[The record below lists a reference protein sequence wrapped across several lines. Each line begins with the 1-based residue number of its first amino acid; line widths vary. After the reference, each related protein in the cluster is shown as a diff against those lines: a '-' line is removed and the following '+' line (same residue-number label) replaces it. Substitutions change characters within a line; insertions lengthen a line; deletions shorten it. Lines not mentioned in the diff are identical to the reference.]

1 MAKKEQ
7 KEKSIEETL
16 WESANKLRGS
26 VEPSEYKH
34 VVLSLIFLKYAFD
47 RFVERR
53 DELIAEGKEAF
64 VNQPVFYNAKN
75 VFYLSEA
82 SRWDYLMENAKQ
94 NDIAIKIDAAL
105 AQVEKD
111 NLALKGALPS
121 NYYSGLGLDRTKLAS
136 LLDVIGKIDT
146 QKDREHDLIGRVYEY
161 FLGKFAIAEGKG
173 KGEYYTPKTIVNL
186 IAEMIQPYRGKIY
199 DPCCGS
205 GGMFVQSMKFIEA
218 HHGNKKDI
226 SVYGQ
231 EYTNTT
237 YKLAKM
243 NLAIRGIACNLGEKA
258 ADTFHDDQH
267 KDLKADFI
275 MANPPF
281 NQKAWRAENEL
292 TNDPRWHGYDVPPT
306 SNANYGWILNIV
318 SKLST
323 NGMAGF
329 LLANGALSGDGTEL
343 NIRRQLLKNH
353 LVEAIVILPR
363 NMFYSTDISVTL
375 WILAGNRK
383 ARTVEQN
390 GELVKYRNRENEVL
404 FIDLR
409 QWGEPFEKKYIQ
421 FTLEQ
426 ISQIAENFH
435 NWQREGYE
443 QTYRNVPEYCYSAT
457 LEEIEGKGWSLVPS
471 KYIEFKSRD
480 EGIDFD
486 SKMKELQ
493 AEMKELLKQKYDGYH
508 FSEKMTDIYNPFSLL
523 NSFAQQRL
531 DDYWFR
537 SGTPS
542 YLLRLL
548 NHSEENLD
556 ELTNRYYEPQ
566 EFVDYKATV
575 EKPLP
580 MIYQSG
586 YLTIKDYKPRRGTF
600 LLDFPNNEVKAG
612 FVSLVASEYL
622 KPQKQSVNSWLQDI
636 LDALED
642 GKPDTLRQLFTSFLA
657 DIPYTMRRKND
668 ERERERYFHYTFY
681 LIFRLVSVY
690 TVYTEKE
697 QSEGRVD
704 CIVEVPDYVYIFEF
718 KLDGTAE
725 EALRQIEE
733 KGYARPYEGDK
744 RTLYKIGVSFSSQTG
759 TVEQWE
765 WI

>member
-1 MAKKEQ
+1 MAKKQQ

-16 WESANKLRGS
+16 WDSANKLRGS

-34 VVLSLIFLKYAFD
+34 VVLSLIFLKYAYD
-47 RFVERR
+47 RFIERR
-53 DELIAEGKEAF
+53 NELIADHKEAF
-64 VNQPVFYNAKN
+64 VEQPVFYNAKN
-75 VFYLSEA
+75 VFYLNEI

-111 NLALKGALPS
+111 NPSLKGALPS
-121 NYYSGLGLDRTKLAS
+121 NYYSGSGLDRTKLAS
-136 LLDVIGKIDT
+136 LLDVIGQIDT
-146 QKDREHDLIGRVYEY
+146 QKDKEHDLIGRVYEY

-243 NLAIRGIACNLGEKA
+243 NLAIRGIACNLGERA
-258 ADTFHDDQH
+258 ANTFHDDQH

-281 NQKAWRAENEL
+281 NQKDWREENEL
-292 TNDPRWHGYDVPPT
+292 TDDPRWHGYDVPPT

-318 SKLST
+318 SKLSA

-343 NIRRQLLKNH
+343 SIRRQLLKNH

-375 WILAGNRK
+375 WVLAGNRK

-421 FTLEQ
+421 FSPEQ
-426 ISQIAENFH
+426 IARIAKNFH

-443 QTYRNVPEYCYSAT
+443 LTYHNVPEYCYSAT
-457 LEEIEGKGWSLVPS
+457 LDEIEAKGWSLVPS
-471 KYIEFKSRD
+471 KYIEFKNRD

-486 SKMKELQ
+486 TKMKQLQGEMRELLRQ
-493 AEMKELLKQKYDGYH
+493 EEESKRELSNLFKELGY
-508 FSEKMTDIYNPFSLL
+508 
-523 NSFAQQRL
+523 
-531 DDYWFR
+531 
-537 SGTPS
+537 G
-542 YLLRLL
+542 
-548 NHSEENLD
+548 
-556 ELTNRYYEPQ
+556 
-566 EFVDYKATV
+566 
-575 EKPLP
+575 
-580 MIYQSG
+580 
-586 YLTIKDYKPRRGTF
+586 
-600 LLDFPNNEVKAG
+600 
-612 FVSLVASEYL
+612 
-622 KPQKQSVNSWLQDI
+622 
-636 LDALED
+636 LE
-642 GKPDTLRQLFTSFLA
+642 
-657 DIPYTMRRKND
+657 
-668 ERERERYFHYTFY
+668 
-681 LIFRLVSVY
+681 
-690 TVYTEKE
+690 
-697 QSEGRVD
+697 
-704 CIVEVPDYVYIFEF
+704 
-718 KLDGTAE
+718 
-725 EALRQIEE
+725 
-733 KGYARPYEGDK
+733 
-744 RTLYKIGVSFSSQTG
+744 
-759 TVEQWE
+759 
-765 WI
+765 

>member
-1 MAKKEQ
+1 MAKKQQ

-16 WESANKLRGS
+16 WDSANKLRGS

-34 VVLSLIFLKYAFD
+34 VVLSLIFLKYAYD

-53 DELIAEGKEAF
+53 DELIADGKEAF
-64 VNQPVFYNAKN
+64 VEQPVFYNAKN
-75 VFYLSEA
+75 VFYLNEI
-82 SRWDYLMENAKQ
+82 SRWNFLMENAKQ

-111 NLALKGALPS
+111 NPTLKGALPS

-146 QKDREHDLIGRVYEY
+146 QKDKEHDLIGRVYEY
-161 FLGKFAIAEGKG
+161 FLSKFAIAEGKG

-292 TNDPRWHGYDVPPT
+292 TNDPRWHGYDVPPA

-318 SKLST
+318 SKLSS

-329 LLANGALSGDGTEL
+329 LLANGALSGEGTEL

-353 LVEAIVILPR
+353 LVEAIIILPR

-390 GELVKYRNRENEVL
+390 GELMHYRNRENEVL

-421 FTLEQ
+421 FSQEQ

-435 NWQREGYE
+435 HWQREGYE
-443 QTYRNVPEYCYSAT
+443 QTYQNVPEYCYSAT
-457 LEEIEGKGWSLVPS
+457 LEEIEAKGWSLVPS

-493 AEMKELLKQKYDGYH
+493 TEMKELLKQEEESKKD
-508 FSEKMTDIYNPFSLL
+508 LL
-523 NSFAQQRL
+523 NL
-531 DDYWFR
+531 FR
-537 SGTPS
+537 
-542 YLLRLL
+542 
-548 NHSEENLD
+548 
-556 ELTNRYYEPQ
+556 EL
-566 EFVDYKATV
+566 
-575 EKPLP
+575 
-580 MIYQSG
+580 G
-586 YLTIKDYKPRRGTF
+586 YG
-600 LLDFPNNEVKAG
+600 
-612 FVSLVASEYL
+612 
-622 KPQKQSVNSWLQDI
+622 
-636 LDALED
+636 
-642 GKPDTLRQLFTSFLA
+642 
-657 DIPYTMRRKND
+657 
-668 ERERERYFHYTFY
+668 
-681 LIFRLVSVY
+681 
-690 TVYTEKE
+690 
-697 QSEGRVD
+697 
-704 CIVEVPDYVYIFEF
+704 
-718 KLDGTAE
+718 
-725 EALRQIEE
+725 IE
-733 KGYARPYEGDK
+733 
-744 RTLYKIGVSFSSQTG
+744 
-759 TVEQWE
+759 
-765 WI
+765 